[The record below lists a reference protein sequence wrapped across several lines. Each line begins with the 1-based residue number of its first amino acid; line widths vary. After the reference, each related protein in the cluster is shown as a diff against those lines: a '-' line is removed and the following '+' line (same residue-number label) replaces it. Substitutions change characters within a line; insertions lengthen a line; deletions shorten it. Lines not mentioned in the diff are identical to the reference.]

1 VRQNLSKFLPCLAL
15 VPCLMALAKTQRV
28 PQGKAVTGDIDRP
41 PLVFSQY
48 AVSLGEIP
56 ATGVVPAHFDYWNRG
71 DQAIEITEITPSCG
85 CLAPRIVD
93 EKRVLQPGER
103 GRFYVSVKTAN
114 ETPGPKDY
122 TVQVKYKDQQPREE
136 IVRFHLDVPE
146 RKVTVTPSEV
156 YFYQLTGQPDSRTI
170 LVQDH
175 RGQRLNV
182 TDVQVTSELAT
193 VAMGAAKEGE
203 GGVWENEIRVDVP
216 GEVPNGRK
224 IALIKIQTDDI
235 DYPLITVPL
244 LIQGPEK
251 SSVQLTSG
259 EEEVKS
265 P

>member
-1 VRQNLSKFLPCLAL
+1 MTQGVPDGRALSGGAS
-15 VPCLMALAKTQRV
+15 RS
-28 PQGKAVTGDIDRP
+28 

-48 AVSLGEIP
+48 AVNLGEVP

-71 DQAIEITEITPSCG
+71 DQPLEITELTPSCG

-93 EKRVLQPGER
+93 NQRVLQPGER

-122 TVQVKYKDQQPREE
+122 TVQVKYKDEQPREE

-170 LVQDH
+170 RVQDH
-175 RGQRLNV
+175 RGKRLNV

-193 VAMGAAKEGE
+193 VTKGKAREGE
-203 GGVWENEIRVDVP
+203 EGAWENEIRVDVP
-216 GEVPNGRK
+216 GHVPAGRK
-224 IALIKIQTDDI
+224 IALIKIQTDDD

-251 SSVQLTSG
+251 PTVQLTSG
-259 EEEVKS
+259 VEEVES